1 MYFLL
6 EHGIFHC
13 YVSLPDGSICLAF
26 FPSIFDVELM
36 SGVSFHTYRLT
47 RILGGLR
54 FYKIK
59 GGSEIDEQQMM
70 GNDSAGS
77 GFK

>member
-1 MYFLL
+1 MVY
-6 EHGIFHC
+6 
-13 YVSLPDGSICLAF
+13 SIAMLVYQTVVFVLHF
-26 FPSIFDVELM
+26 FPNIFDIELM

-47 RILGGLR
+47 RIFWGLR